1 MHPTLIAWLR
11 PIRRATGLVVR
22 PNFRKRAGAAL
33 AGLGTNVLRHTG
45 VSMRLAL
52 DANRNQLAEDAGT
65 SVEVIARF
73 YRRPCRRRRRGSSSN
88 CDRILDRLHYYW
100 YFFGPGSTLRGG
112 GNMTNTN
119 AIAEYRGLLIQT
131 EQESQADFDK
141 GVLALSGGALGLSF
155 AFTKDI
161 VGTTHIIHAV
171 YLLTAWI
178 AWAVSS
184 TSVLVS
190 FLTSQLAMRKAI
202 RQLDR
207 GVLGGQHPGGWL
219 DSVTAALNVAGLA
232 LFLFGLAMMVVF
244 LKYNIP
250 LK

>member
-1 MHPTLIAWLR
+1 
-11 PIRRATGLVVR
+11 
-22 PNFRKRAGAAL
+22 
-33 AGLGTNVLRHTG
+33 
-45 VSMRLAL
+45 
-52 DANRNQLAEDAGT
+52 
-65 SVEVIARF
+65 
-73 YRRPCRRRRRGSSSN
+73 
-88 CDRILDRLHYYW
+88 
-100 YFFGPGSTLRGG
+100 
-112 GNMTNTN
+112 MTDTD

-131 EQESQADFDK
+131 EQDSQADFDK

-171 YLLTAWI
+171 YLLASWI
-178 AWAVSS
+178 AWAISS

-207 GVLGGQHPGGWL
+207 GVLGNQHPGGWL
-219 DSVTAALNVAGLA
+219 DSVTAALNVTGLV
-232 LFLFGLAMMVVF
+232 LFLFGLALMVVF